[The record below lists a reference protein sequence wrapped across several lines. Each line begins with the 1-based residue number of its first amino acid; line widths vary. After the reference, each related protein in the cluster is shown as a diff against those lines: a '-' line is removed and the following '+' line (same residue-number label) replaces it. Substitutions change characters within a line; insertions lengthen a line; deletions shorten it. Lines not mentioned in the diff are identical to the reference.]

1 VAAGDLA
8 GYVGR
13 RVVYGLLVLVVASIH
28 EGGERERGR
37 RVDRC
42 VVGFRPSSPSPAP
55 RGEGPGLVGPLSRSG
70 DPALLL
76 FLPLS
81 SLSRGSL
88 VFPRPLTGWVI
99 GLDWTG
105 WLLVSTPTIFRRKLG
120 FQISGEAVTDC
131 YRNDKTM
138 MSQSHFTSELV

>member
-1 VAAGDLA
+1 MAAGDLA

-42 VVGFRPSSPSPAP
+42 VVGFRPSYPSPAP
-55 RGEGPGLVGPLSRSG
+55 QPKEEKDQAWWALCP
-70 DPALLL
+70 DPAIRLYSS
-76 FLPLS
+76 S

-105 WLLVSTPTIFRRKLG
+105 WLLVSSPTNFRRKLG
-120 FQISGEAVTDC
+120 FQIPGEAVTDC

-138 MSQSHFTSELV
+138 MSQSHFTS